1 MAPKKT
7 RKKTRR
13 RQSPTPP
20 TREGTSGNGGKPG
33 GYSTPNPRPGS
44 SLRERIVQE
53 PLAALALCL
62 LVAVSYF
69 PALSAGFVWDDAVLT
84 GARPIQSLSG
94 LWQIWFEPRSL
105 LDYEGH
111 YWPILYTTFWL
122 EHKLWGFD
130 PLGYHLVN
138 LLLHSA
144 VTLLLW
150 RLLRRLAVPGAWL
163 AAMIFAVH
171 PLHVES
177 VVWVMGRKDMLA
189 ALFYLAAALA
199 YLRFVEN
206 RRWQGYAAMMALFVL
221 GLLSKSIVITLPVSL
236 LIWHWWKHGRVTM
249 ADIMRVLPLFLLG
262 VCATFA
268 DLSYYKDR
276 DPTTFDY
283 SLIERA
289 LIAARAMGFYL
300 GKLVWP
306 GELAVIYPRWEVGIK
321 DLFAWGCAT
330 GVAALTGLLWVYRH
344 RVGRGPL
351 AGLLFFV
358 VTLSPTL
365 GFVDYGY
372 MLYSFVADRYQYLAG
387 VGVIATLV
395 GAATHG
401 ARTLAGGLSGGLSGA
416 RRAGVQAVAVAL
428 LLVLGTLTWR
438 QAGIYRDNITFYSH
452 IVALNPVARHAHSSL
467 GLEYQNQGRYE
478 DALAAYRT
486 DYHLALQQPSPQIR
500 TSRAYMG
507 MGRAA
512 ESLGRIDEA
521 EAHYRRAVENSPNF
535 PPALDHLGAFWIGQ
549 KRYHEALEIFQ
560 ALTAAQPESAKFHTG
575 MGVVFAGLNR
585 PEEALHSYDRALALD
600 PYMKETRANREGILK
615 FLQSKGD

>member
-1 MAPKKT
+1 MMPRHSYSVSEVLTSKW
-7 RKKTRR
+7 
-13 RQSPTPP
+13 
-20 TREGTSGNGGKPG
+20 SGNLTAIKSNPNPKPNPSHHTKQRQTWHPEKPERRHAAG
-33 GYSTPNPRPGS
+33 SHRLPQRGRVRPGTAASRVGYSTPNPRPGS

-289 LIAARAMGFYL
+289 LIAARAMAIL
-300 GKLVWP
+300 
-306 GELAVIYPRWEVGIK
+306 PRQ
-321 DLFAWGCAT
+321 T
-330 GVAALTGLLWVYRH
+330 GVAG
-344 RVGRGPL
+344 RVGGDL
-351 AGLLFFV
+351 
-358 VTLSPTL
+358 
-365 GFVDYGY
+365 
-372 MLYSFVADRYQYLAG
+372 
-387 VGVIATLV
+387 
-395 GAATHG
+395 
-401 ARTLAGGLSGGLSGA
+401 
-416 RRAGVQAVAVAL
+416 
-428 LLVLGTLTWR
+428 
-438 QAGIYRDNITFYSH
+438 
-452 IVALNPVARHAHSSL
+452 
-467 GLEYQNQGRYE
+467 
-478 DALAAYRT
+478 
-486 DYHLALQQPSPQIR
+486 
-500 TSRAYMG
+500 
-507 MGRAA
+507 
-512 ESLGRIDEA
+512 
-521 EAHYRRAVENSPNF
+521 
-535 PPALDHLGAFWIGQ
+535 PALGSRH
-549 KRYHEALEIFQ
+549 
-560 ALTAAQPESAKFHTG
+560 
-575 MGVVFAGLNR
+575 
-585 PEEALHSYDRALALD
+585 
-600 PYMKETRANREGILK
+600 
-615 FLQSKGD
+615 